1 MSNKWEGLFGFAKKH
16 GTVIGIIA
24 AGTGLVVTSIITA
37 QRTPKYLELQKE
49 ARKDLELEEDEKVPI
64 KETAID
70 IFKAYWPAIVS
81 GALSITCM
89 ALSFKEETKKNMA
102 LTAAANLAEQ
112 SLMTYQNKVVET
124 IGESKEKKIRD
135 SIAKDQINNN
145 PLEDESKAITTGNG
159 DTLCYE
165 PLTGRYFYQNIDTI
179 RKVPA
184 MMNDETYSAG
194 EVTVNETFSYIGLDP
209 VDYIVGDD
217 LKWYAEDGPVELVLT
232 SALDKYDRPVLVIN
246 FDRPPKYKLD
256 Y

>member
-135 SIAKDQINNN
+135 SIAK
-145 PLEDESKAITTGNG
+145 
-159 DTLCYE
+159 
-165 PLTGRYFYQNIDTI
+165 
-179 RKVPA
+179 VPA

-194 EVTVNETFSYIGLDP
+194 EVTVSETFSYMGLDP